1 MATKTPAKQTP
12 PTPALPVPQR
22 KQMAAGGS
30 PVGKGKK
37 TPC

>member
-1 MATKTPAKQTP
+1 MVTVPTKQTP
-12 PTPALPVPQR
+12 PTPALPVKQH

-37 TPC
+37 TPA

>member
-1 MATKTPAKQTP
+1 MAKVPSKQTP
-12 PTPALPVPQR
+12 PTPTLPVPQK